1 MSRAPAPRERLIE
14 HAIALI
20 VQADVAPDPAAQDA
34 RATLAQWRQRS
45 GEHEAAAQEARRR
58 WDAIGSVSTDLRAH
72 FSDAA
77 AGIAPPGAGRSRR
90 LLLSA
95 AALLG
100 TGLLAGR
107 GVQWIWQQPVFT
119 AAYAARTAQ
128 VLKVSLADG
137 QDGAPGSRLD
147 LSPQSA
153 IDVALY
159 RQHRSVRMAR
169 GDIRFEVARD
179 ADRPFVVLARGARIE
194 VVGTVFTVRDRG
206 GAVTVGVER
215 GHVRVQPLAA
225 PGNAS
230 PADPASAAGP
240 AIDLYPGQ
248 LLEIRDGR
256 TEPVRSVDPALLSS
270 WREGWLVFR
279 NEPLRD
285 ALATLNAYRAQPIT
299 LADER
304 AGDLRLSSRFRA
316 GDSTALLA
324 ALPTILPLTVHAR
337 ADGGV
342 ELRAR

>member
-1 MSRAPAPRERLIE
+1 MSLTAAPRERLIE

-20 VQADVAPDPAAQDA
+20 VQADVAPEPAAQDA

-58 WDAIGSVSTDLRAH
+58 WEAIGSASTELRAH
-72 FSDAA
+72 FSDPA
-77 AGIAPPGAGRSRR
+77 AGTASPNARRMPRR

-95 AALLG
+95 AALIG

-107 GVQWIWQQPVFT
+107 GVQWLWQQPVFT
-119 AAYAARTAQ
+119 AAYATRTAQ

-147 LSPQSA
+147 LSPRSA

-159 RQHRSVRMAR
+159 RQHRSVRMAQ
-169 GDIRFEVARD
+169 GEIRFEVARD
-179 ADRPFVVLARGARIE
+179 VDRPFVVLARGARIE

-206 GAVTVGVER
+206 GPVTVGVER
-215 GHVRVQPLAA
+215 GHVRVQPLTAH
-225 PGNAS
+225 PGN
-230 PADPASAAGP
+230 DPIAGGE
-240 AIDLYPGQ
+240 AIDLHPGE
-248 LLEIRDGR
+248 LLALQDGR
-256 TEPVRSVDPALLSS
+256 AGPVRPVDPAQLSA

-285 ALATLNAYRAQPIT
+285 ALATVNAYRAQPIR
-299 LADER
+299 LADVR
-304 AGDLRLSSRFRA
+304 LGDLRLSSRFRA
-316 GDSTALLA
+316 GDSAALLA
-324 ALPTILPLTVHAR
+324 ALPTILPLTVHVQ

>member
-1 MSRAPAPRERLIE
+1 MSLTAAPRERLIE

-20 VQADVAPDPAAQDA
+20 VQADVAPEPAAQDA

-58 WDAIGSVSTDLRAH
+58 WEAIGSAATELRAH
-72 FSDAA
+72 FSDTA
-77 AGIAPPGAGRSRR
+77 AGAASPGAGRMPRR

-119 AAYAARTAQ
+119 AAYATRTAQ

-147 LSPQSA
+147 LSPRSA

-159 RQHRSVRMAR
+159 RQRRSVRMAQ
-169 GDIRFEVARD
+169 GEIRFEVARD

-206 GAVTVGVER
+206 GPVTVGVER

-225 PGNAS
+225 SGAPRPDEGE
-230 PADPASAAGP
+230 
-240 AIDLYPGQ
+240 AIDLHPGQ
-248 LLEIRDGR
+248 LLTLQDGWA
-256 TEPVRSVDPALLSS
+256 EPVRPVDPAQLSA

-285 ALATLNAYRAQPIT
+285 ALATVNAYRAQPIT

-304 AGDLRLSSRFRA
+304 VGDLRLSSRFRA